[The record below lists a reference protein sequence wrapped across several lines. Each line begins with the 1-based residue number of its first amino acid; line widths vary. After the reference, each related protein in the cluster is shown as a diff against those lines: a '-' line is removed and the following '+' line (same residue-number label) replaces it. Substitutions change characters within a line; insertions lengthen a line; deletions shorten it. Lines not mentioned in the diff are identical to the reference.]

1 MCDKRKM
8 CEFIESKFGIW
19 LLSSIFAFI
28 LIVCA
33 HFLMYHSILVSSLWC
48 APLQFITFYLPKL
61 LLAGYVG
68 TIPLVICGKVKLWSD
83 KQAWILYGIFVLCLL
98 LQVLV
103 FYLLLADFGIHGG
116 FSICSWLAKICICL
130 ILATPIFLLFNRAWS
145 LLILVLC
152 GLWTITEVVYF
163 RANGFFLDGLSI
175 TLVGNLEGFW
185 NAAFG
190 YLKWY
195 DFVVFLPALIFDGIL
210 LYFPKKKYGK
220 RSLPDFLFVVGVA
233 LLLNLCS
240 CIGLN
245 CQHFDE
251 INQPRPK
258 FKNMIFNPIS
268 SYAFGMMTTVNK
280 AEYLHKFSVLHAFF
294 YDVREFFALTL
305 FGDEKPNFSEQEINK
320 ISYFISGN
328 SVHCAPTSKLIIV
341 LVESLESWAVTPE
354 IMPNLCR
361 FIDEHENLL
370 VANDCVSQRK
380 AGSSADGQ
388 MIVNTGILPVNVGT
402 VAFRYCYNVFPA
414 LSKCY
419 RSSCGIFPENLSTW
433 NQKQMSDAYGIDT
446 NIVSTAYDPVLFP
459 CAIEAAHNYD
469 YVMAVTMSSNTPF
482 VSWCDSSHLVTPN
495 DMPILMQN
503 YLKCINL
510 MDEGLGI
517 LLDKMDTDTAL
528 VNATLVITGDH
539 SIFNASEIEEFS
551 DYARASEMKFDLT
564 KHNSIA
570 IISSPQITSKTIV
583 DEVCYQLD
591 IYPTILH
598 LIGCD
603 DYYWRGF
610 GVNLLDSIARH
621 HRPISPD
628 EASAL
633 SDKMIRA
640 DYFRNYLSQSNN
652 STLQR

>member
-1 MCDKRKM
+1 MFDKRKTVD
-8 CEFIESKFGIW
+8 FVESKLGIW

-28 LIVCA
+28 LIVCV
-33 HFLMYHSILVSSLWC
+33 HFLIYHSILVSSLWR
-48 APLQFITFYLPKL
+48 APLQFMAFYLPKL

-68 TIPLVICGKVKLWSD
+68 TIPLVICGKVKLFGN
-83 KQAWILYGIFVLCLL
+83 KQAWILYSILVFCLL
-98 LQVLV
+98 SQVFV
-103 FYLLLADFGIHGG
+103 FYLLLVDFGIQDS
-116 FSICSWLAKICICL
+116 FSISSWLAKICICL
-130 ILATPIFLLFNRAWS
+130 ILASPIFLLFNRGWS
-145 LLILVLC
+145 LFILILC

-175 TLVGNLEGFW
+175 TLIGNLDGFW

-195 DFVVFLPALIFDGIL
+195 DFVVFLPALILCGIF
-210 LYFPKKKYGK
+210 LYFKKMKCGK

-233 LLLNLCS
+233 LLLNFCS
-240 CIGLN
+240 CVGLN

-305 FGDEKPNFSEQEINK
+305 FGDEEPNFSEKEIDK
-320 ISYFISGN
+320 ISYFIGGN
-328 SVHCAPTSKLIIV
+328 FVNCASTSKLIIV
-341 LVESLESWAVTPE
+341 LVESLESWAVMPE
-354 IMPNLCR
+354 ITPNLCR

-446 NIVSTAYDPVLFP
+446 NIVSTAYDPILFP

-469 YVMAVTMSSNTPF
+469 YVMAVTMSSHTPF
-482 VSWCDSSHLVTPN
+482 VSYCDSSHLVVPS
-495 DMPILMQN
+495 DMPLLMQN

-528 VNATLVITGDH
+528 ANTTLVITGDH
-539 SIFNASEIEEFS
+539 SIFNANEIERFS
-551 DYARASEMKFDLT
+551 DYSKASRMKFDLG

-570 IISSPQITSKTIV
+570 IVFSPQITSKTVV
-583 DEVCYQLD
+583 DEVCYQMD

-603 DYYWRGF
+603 DYYWSGF
-610 GVNLLDSIARH
+610 GVNLLDSAARH
-621 HRPISPD
+621 NRPISPE
-628 EASAL
+628 EASVL

-640 DYFRNYLSQSNN
+640 DYFRNYLNHYSD